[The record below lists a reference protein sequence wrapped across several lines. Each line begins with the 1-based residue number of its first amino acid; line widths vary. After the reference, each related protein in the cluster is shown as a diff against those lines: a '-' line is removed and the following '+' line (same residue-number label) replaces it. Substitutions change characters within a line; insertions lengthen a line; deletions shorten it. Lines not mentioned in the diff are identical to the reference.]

1 MYHTVY
7 SPDGE
12 MFEVTRHVF
21 EDVVLNKGWTQTKPV
36 AETKAIK
43 EPIKVSK
50 AKPVQVAK
58 AKVVEKSDEKSDD

>member
-7 SPDGE
+7 APDGE

-36 AETKAIK
+36 AVKIESK
-43 EPIKVSK
+43 EPTKVKPARAVKAAVSK
-50 AKPVQVAK
+50 
-58 AKVVEKSDEKSDD
+58 KSDD